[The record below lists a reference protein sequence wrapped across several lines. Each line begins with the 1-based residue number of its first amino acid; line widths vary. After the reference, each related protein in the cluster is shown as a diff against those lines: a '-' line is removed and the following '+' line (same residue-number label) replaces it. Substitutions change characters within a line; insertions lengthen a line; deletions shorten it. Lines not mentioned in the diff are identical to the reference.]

1 MVPLLDAFLKH
12 QPQTRTVIRYL
23 DDNIKYLLTH
33 VGVVKNG
40 SIVLE
45 VLEISLVSF
54 YFLGIIER
62 SNNKL
67 WFNTFLFYIIRV
79 MVLDNMCLQVVV
91 LSKLLL
97 ANRAHQLLI
106 LFNMIDC
113 FPNSLDMDLFVM
125 FFEVVLR

>member
-1 MVPLLDAFLKH
+1 MVKD
-12 QPQTRTVIRYL
+12 
-23 DDNIKYLLTH
+23 
-33 VGVVKNG
+33 G
-40 SIVLE
+40 SIVQE
-45 VLEISLVSF
+45 VLEISLVSL

-91 LSKLLL
+91 LSKLFL

-106 LFNMIDC
+106 LLNMIDC

-125 FFEVVLR
+125 FVEVVFG